1 MSDLQLGKR
10 TRSTICDDAVPDGNV
25 NPVHTEATLVAE
37 AHQVGICSPEDTL
50 SRIPLNLRNTV
61 EAGSIITSSN
71 GNTYTV
77 LKLVG
82 AGSCGIVLWCRQRP
96 AFGSLSKSD
105 SHGVDI
111 ALKIVFPSKE
121 SLELSTLEFIQALS
135 HPNIL
140 QVNEHFDAIIE
151 GVRFTCIVMDL
162 ILGLHK
168 DLLGFIHS
176 TVAPDEASASKICR
190 QILLALAH
198 CHRRRIVHCDLKPQ
212 NVLMDQEGVVRVADW
227 GFSQIIRGY
236 SLLSR
241 QCGTVEY
248 AAPELFN
255 CSSFNEKVDIWSLG
269 IVVYLLISKKFP
281 FEVCNA
287 SSAVSNCGSD
297 YSKRVVAA
305 VRKTEPNFSHISAA
319 SSNCI
324 EFLQTLL
331 RRDHHP
337 RPSAEECLAHP
348 WIQQHCPKSSIP
360 KSPAVVLSSILHMV
374 RSHISSGELLAG
386 HQSGSDEVAGKGFA
400 ALISRACNRNSPED
414 RMPALIELHN
424 FLLDTAS
431 TGRLISCGLMDCL
444 DSCCIESNSRLQ
456 FQICKI
462 VLQLLESVIFHF
474 LLSAFVVAVDC
485 HLLHVFE
492 YSNACYQKNIAMLAF
507 GDLGHHQGHK
517 FSAANDRFA
526 CAKQRAFYIIHF
538 FCSVILLR

>member
-1 MSDLQLGKR
+1 MSESNELQGELGKR
-10 TRSTICDDAVPDGNV
+10 TRSPICDDVVPDGNFDTIPESV
-25 NPVHTEATLVAE
+25 PIQGAGT
-37 AHQVGICSPEDTL
+37 HQTAFFSPDDGL
-50 SRIPLNLRNTV
+50 SRIPSKLRNTIK
-61 EAGSIITSSN
+61 AGSIITSSN

-96 AFGSLSKSD
+96 AFGSLSKSH

-151 GVRFTCIVMDL
+151 GDRFTCIVMDL
-162 ILGLHK
+162 IQGSHK
-168 DLLGFIHS
+168 DLLGFIQS
-176 TVAPDEASASKICR
+176 NAAPDEASASKICR

-236 SLLSR
+236 GMLSR

-269 IVVYLLISKKFP
+269 VVAYLLISKKFP
-281 FEVCNA
+281 FEICNH
-287 SSAVSNCGSD
+287 SSAISNSGHD
-297 YSKRVVAA
+297 YSKQVVAA
-305 VRKTEPNFSHISAA
+305 VRKLEPNFSHIATA
-319 SSNCI
+319 SSKCV
-324 EFLQTLL
+324 EFLQALL
-331 RRDHHP
+331 CRDHHR
-337 RPSAEECLAHP
+337 RPSAEECLVHP
-348 WIQQHCPKSSIP
+348 WIQQHSEKPTIS
-360 KSPAVVLSSILHMV
+360 KSPTVVLSSILHMV
-374 RSHISSGELLAG
+374 RSHVSSGESLAG

-400 ALISRACNRNSPED
+400 ALISRACNRNSPQD

-444 DSCCIESNSRLQ
+444 DSCCVESDSRLQ

-462 VLQLLESVIFHF
+462 VLQLLESVLFPCLWRI
-474 LLSAFVVAVDC
+474 
-485 HLLHVFE
+485 
-492 YSNACYQKNIAMLAF
+492 Y
-507 GDLGHHQGHK
+507 
-517 FSAANDRFA
+517 
-526 CAKQRAFYIIHF
+526 
-538 FCSVILLR
+538 CSS